1 MYRDLDS
8 SPRGLSDDEAAA
20 RLARC
25 GPNELPRS
33 RRRPVVLRFGA
44 QFTDLFAVVLM
55 VAAGITLLAYAV
67 QSPRE
72 VGNLQLAV
80 AILAVVVMNA
90 VIGFVQEYSAERTV
104 QALQAMVPG
113 SARVLRDGERT
124 EVPVPALVPGD
135 VVVLEAGDAVSA
147 DCRLVEVHT
156 LSVNNMALTG
166 ESEPV
171 GRTGEAADP
180 ALHPLDARNCVF
192 MGTTVAGGTGKG
204 VVYATGSR
212 TEFGRVVRLTAEVRP
227 ERSPLQRQMASMARR
242 VSAAA
247 LGTGALLFVVRAG
260 TGGAVVTSFLF
271 ALGVMVALVPEGLP
285 ATLSVSLA
293 IGVRRMARH
302 QALIKKLVAVET
314 LGATTVI
321 CTDKT
326 GTLTKAEMTAQ
337 VVWASGRPH
346 AISGVGYAP
355 VGDVEDASAVRKAL
369 RVAALCSDARL
380 LPPGDDGQGWRVLGD
395 TTEGAILV
403 AAAKAGV
410 DLAEEERRTP
420 RVAEFPFDSARKL
433 MSTVHRVDGRLAA
446 YVKGSPQELL
456 T

>member
-1 MYRDLDS
+1 M
-8 SPRGLSDDEAAA
+8 
-20 RLARC
+20 
-25 GPNELPRS
+25 
-33 RRRPVVLRFGA
+33 LRFGA
-44 QFTDLFAVVLM
+44 QFTDLFAVMLM

-90 VIGFVQEYSAERTV
+90 VIGFAQEYSAERTV

-124 EVPVPALVPGD
+124 QVPVPALVPGD
-135 VVVLEAGDAVSA
+135 VVVLEAGDAVPA

-227 ERSPLQRQMASMARR
+227 ERSPLQR
-242 VSAAA
+242 
-247 LGTGALLFVVRAG
+247 
-260 TGGAVVTSFLF
+260 
-271 ALGVMVALVPEGLP
+271 
-285 ATLSVSLA
+285 
-293 IGVRRMARH
+293 
-302 QALIKKLVAVET
+302 
-314 LGATTVI
+314 
-321 CTDKT
+321 
-326 GTLTKAEMTAQ
+326 
-337 VVWASGRPH
+337 
-346 AISGVGYAP
+346 
-355 VGDVEDASAVRKAL
+355 
-369 RVAALCSDARL
+369 
-380 LPPGDDGQGWRVLGD
+380 
-395 TTEGAILV
+395 
-403 AAAKAGV
+403 
-410 DLAEEERRTP
+410 
-420 RVAEFPFDSARKL
+420 
-433 MSTVHRVDGRLAA
+433 
-446 YVKGSPQELL
+446 
-456 T
+456 